1 GGERPISVDVR
12 IIAATNKD
20 LESAIEKGSFR
31 EDLYFRLNVIPIRTP
46 PLRER
51 PEDIPLLVAAFVQ
64 EFAKEHGIP
73 PKPIDPEVFD
83 VLAER
88 SWPGNV
94 RELRNLVE
102 RMLILSDE
110 RITIDDIPELPEQEL
125 KRLRKL
131 FPLPQPE
138 HREQK
143 RESLK
148 SYRERAER
156 EYILSTLREVD
167 WNISKAAL
175 LLGVER
181 TNLHKKLKVLGIR
194 REDEGGPKIQSG

>member
-1 GGERPISVDVR
+1 
-12 IIAATNKD
+12 
-20 LESAIEKGSFR
+20 
-31 EDLYFRLNVIPIRTP
+31 
-46 PLRER
+46 
-51 PEDIPLLVAAFVQ
+51 
-64 EFAKEHGIP
+64 
-73 PKPIDPEVFD
+73 
-83 VLAER
+83 
-88 SWPGNV
+88 
-94 RELRNLVE
+94 
-102 RMLILSDE
+102 
-110 RITIDDIPELPEQEL
+110 